1 MNRHQL
7 SGGALVLIGGLILW
21 QARAH
26 GFGGGF
32 AVPGTGYAAPVLA
45 CAIAG
50 MGLLVIFFGSE
61 AETFDARAGL
71 VLTLGVIIA
80 CGFVACAMD
89 ALGYRA
95 SVAIAIVFLF
105 GAIEGRHPAAVLAAA
120 VIVAFGSHYLLQT
133 AFQVPLP
140 DGFMSF

>member
-1 MNRHQL
+1 
-7 SGGALVLIGGLILW
+7 
-21 QARAH
+21 
-26 GFGGGF
+26 
-32 AVPGTGYAAPVLA
+32 
-45 CAIAG
+45 
-50 MGLLVIFFGSE
+50 
-61 AETFDARAGL
+61 
-71 VLTLGVIIA
+71 
-80 CGFVACAMD
+80 MD

-120 VIVAFGSHYLLQT
+120 AIVAFGSPYLLQT